1 MFIITFFM
9 KGDLI
14 SILDVKNN
22 LVKLLEL
29 ASKLKAKKEEMDYL
43 KGKQLAMI
51 FEKPST
57 RTRISF
63 EVGMSKL
70 GGNAFYLN
78 SKEMQLGR
86 GETIEDT
93 AKVLSRYADAI
104 LYRAFSHKKMLELAK
119 FASIPVINGL
129 DDEEHPCQIMAD
141 LLTMKEHKSN
151 LDGLKLAYLGDG
163 NNVCQ
168 SLMLGCP
175 LVGISFSM
183 ACPRG
188 YEPKSSYINLAR
200 SLAKQ
205 RQTKFSILHDPFEA
219 VRNADVVYTD
229 VWVSMGEEEEKERR
243 LKDFK
248 GYEVNERIMEAAK
261 PDALFMHCLPAHY
274 GLEVTKAVAHGK
286 QSVIFDQAENRL
298 WAQMAILLYL
308 FDKEKLFDVGSPL
321 ALI

>member
-9 KGDLI
+9 KRDLI
-14 SILDVKNN
+14 SILDVKSN
-22 LVKLLEL
+22 LAQLLEL
-29 ASKLKAKKEEMDYL
+29 ASELKEKKEEIDYL

-70 GGNAFYLN
+70 GGNAFYLS

-141 LLTMKEHKSN
+141 LLTIKEHKYSFE
-151 LDGLKLAYLGDG
+151 GLKLAYLGDG

-168 SLMLGCP
+168 SLMLGCT
-175 LVGISFSM
+175 LVGMSFSM
-183 ACPRG
+183 ACPKG
-188 YEPKSSYINLAR
+188 YEPKPNYINLAK

-205 RQTKFSILHDPFEA
+205 RQVKVSLLQDSFEA

-229 VWVSMGEEEEKERR
+229 VWVSMGEEKERER
-243 LKDFK
+243 KLRDFK
-248 GYEVNERIMEAAK
+248 GYGVNEGIMQAAK
-261 PDALFMHCLPAHY
+261 PNALFMHCLPAHY

-286 QSVIFDQAENRL
+286 KSVIFDQAENRL

-308 FDKEKLFDVGSPL
+308 FGKEKLKK
-321 ALI
+321 